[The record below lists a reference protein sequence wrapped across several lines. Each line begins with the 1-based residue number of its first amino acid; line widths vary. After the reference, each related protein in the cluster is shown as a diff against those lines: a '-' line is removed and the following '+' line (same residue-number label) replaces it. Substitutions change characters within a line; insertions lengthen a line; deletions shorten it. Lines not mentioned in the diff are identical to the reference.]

1 MTLSQAELD
10 AQLDAAV
17 AMARKQLSASYP
29 VVVDT
34 TCWRWRKGELRVR
47 GGVLAASQAEIYRQ
61 VLSQQLERDDVPT
74 PLVLSEL
81 SSLWQLHRW
90 LPLVGDQPVDL
101 LRAIDGELQTQW
113 QAPGWVRHFAED
125 PTGEFALVQVAD
137 GTLGWMSCKQ
147 LDFSAEGPVEDPWAR
162 THRPERDRVVPPRAG
177 TPGAT
182 RRLDANRALASEARS
197 WLGRPYL
204 WGGNTRAAADCSGLV
219 QSVLH
224 ATTGILLPKNTAD
237 QQVFGKEVPVDQL
250 RAGDLVFVTGR
261 ELGLR
266 HVALVLEDIEDP
278 TALTMVHASMSRNE
292 ILEERLDIFLA
303 RHDFTCA
310 RRILHW
316 PEES

>member
-1 MTLSQAELD
+1 MTVAQSELD
-10 AQLDAAV
+10 ARLDAAV
-17 AMARKQLSASYP
+17 AVAREQLAETYP

-47 GGVLAASQAEIYRQ
+47 GGVLAASQAEVYRRI
-61 VLSQQLERDDVPT
+61 LSRQLQRDDVPT

-81 SSLWQLHRW
+81 DSLWQLHRW
-90 LPLVGDQPVDL
+90 LPLIGDQPVDL

-113 QAPGWVRHFAED
+113 QAPGWVRHFADE
-125 PTGEFALVQVAD
+125 PTGKFALVQLPD
-137 GTLGWMSCKQ
+137 GTLGWMSCRN
-147 LDFSAEGPVEDPWAR
+147 LDFSAAGPVEDPWAA
-162 THRPERDRVVPPRAG
+162 THRPERDRAVPPLAG
-177 TPGAT
+177 TPCAA

-219 QSVLH
+219 QSVVL

-237 QQVFGKEVPVDQL
+237 QQVFGKQVRLDQL

-266 HVALVLEDIEDP
+266 HVALVLEDAEDP
-278 TALTMVHASMSRNE
+278 TTLTMVHASMSRNE

-316 PEES
+316 PKES